1 LYLLS
6 GLDKPLSRG
15 RNVYSIWHFLSTVV
29 SSRQQWFANYLLT
42 GRTPRDASRNKISG
56 RDLATLDKPL
66 LATALETLSKIGEI
80 PQSEALAILEFVA
93 LAQNFWPWTVCD
105 SPKYSSFISNISEF
119 VGNLRPIQPSLNLE
133 ATIDACYQS
142 RIAGYIAEV
151 LAMHLFHTRQ
161 KGYQSTAKDLVPN
174 LSYFTRF
181 AVAIPSYN
189 TSLHTM
195 LKRNFEDKYPG
206 CSLGDLKRTT
216 LEDHQFGREYFYDLS
231 LADKMLCLHQAWT
244 GRKDDGLRNEFAR
257 ANVNLSLVDAQIVSF
272 LANDSLLE

>member
-1 LYLLS
+1 MY
-6 GLDKPLSRG
+6 G
-15 RNVYSIWHFLSTVV
+15 IWHFLSMVV

-42 GRTPRDASRNKISG
+42 SKTPRDGSTTKISR

-66 LATALETLSKIGEI
+66 LTAALETLSKIDEI
-80 PQSEALAILEFVA
+80 PRSEALAILEFVS

-105 SPKYSSFISNISEF
+105 SPKYSDFIRNISEF
-119 VGNLRPIQPSLNLE
+119 VGNLRPIQQSPNLE

-151 LAMHLFHTRQ
+151 LAMHIFHTRQ
-161 KGYQSTAKDLVPN
+161 KGYTSPAKDLIPN

-181 AVAIPSYN
+181 AVAVPSYN

-206 CSLGDLKRTT
+206 CSLGDLKRAT

-231 LADKMLCLHQAWT
+231 LADKMLRLDQAWT
-244 GRKDDGLRNEFAR
+244 GRKDDGLRNEFAL
-257 ANVNLSLVDAQIVSF
+257 ANVNLSLVDAQIVRF
-272 LANDSLLE
+272 QAIMTP